1 MRGVAAAAV
10 LAALSIVG
18 STAANGAAKPTISVV
33 DRTPVVL
40 RGAGFVS
47 RERVLVIVRTELL
60 RVTQRTTATTGGR
73 FLVRFDGIRLA
84 PCTGASI
91 VALGARGHTAQLK
104 LALRE
109 CPGPILDP

>member
-1 MRGVAAAAV
+1 MRGVAASAV

-18 STAANGAAKPTISVV
+18 SVGASEPAKPTISVV
-33 DRTPVVL
+33 DRTPIVL
-40 RGAGFVS
+40 RGAGFGA
-47 RERVLVIVRTELL
+47 RERVLVILRAELL
-60 RVTQRTTATTGGR
+60 RATQRATATTGGR
-73 FLVRFDGIRLA
+73 FLVRFDGIRLT

-91 VALGARGHTAQLK
+91 VALGARGHSAQLK